1 MSTAIVVTSIN
12 APNAALRA
20 LAEGSSEH
28 GFEFIVCGDTKSPQ
42 GFSLQG
48 CRYLTVEDQV
58 GTGLR
63 FAKVCPVRTYARKN
77 IGYLVAISGGAKLI
91 VETDDDNL
99 PRPGFFSARHR
110 TLDALKAVD
119 AQRVLDSIAMPIS
132 DSDGEDG
139 ASNDESFKEIPN
151 FNEKLMHV
159 ICLNQAIDKYE
170 KELEVLKATKEAVLA
185 DL

>member
-1 MSTAIVVTSIN
+1 MSRRLFTDLFSFEENDRDKKLLKKDFRAIEKDHKKVKFKHLIGKAYQSLSLDYYLT
-12 APNAALRA
+12 
-20 LAEGSSEH
+20 SSEDFGH
-28 GFEFIVCGDTKSPQ
+28 
-42 GFSLQG
+42 
-48 CRYLTVEDQV
+48 
-58 GTGLR
+58 
-63 FAKVCPVRTYARKN
+63 
-77 IGYLVAISGGAKLI
+77 
-91 VETDDDNL
+91 
-99 PRPGFFSARHR
+99 
-110 TLDALKAVD
+110 ALKAVD